1 MRAVTYSRYGGPEVV
16 AVTDLPTPEP
26 AADEVLVRVRAASVG
41 SADGAARRG
50 TPRVVRLFAGLFRP
64 RLPVLGSDFAGEVVA
79 VGADVTRFT
88 VGDRV
93 VGASGPGLG
102 CHAEYVTAK
111 ATGVITALPAGL
123 SFEQGA
129 ALMDGALTA
138 LPFLRDGG
146 RVQPG
151 YRVLVNGASGSV
163 GSAGVQLAKHLGAH
177 VTAVTSGANVEL
189 VRGLGADE
197 VIDYGTTDFTK
208 GDTEYDVV
216 FDAIGKS
223 TYSAARRVLTSHGV
237 YLSTVP
243 SAFLPSLFT
252 RRSVVLFTGLRSRAD
267 IAPDVAELVCLAA
280 AGTLDPLIDSSHTLD
295 EAATA
300 HARVDSERKRGTVV
314 VTP

>member
-50 TPRVVRLFAGLFRP
+50 TPRVVRLFSGLFRP
-64 RLPVLGSDFAGEVVA
+64 RLSVLGSDFAGEVVA

-111 ATGVITALPAGL
+111 ATGVIAPLPRTV
-123 SFEQGA
+123 SYEWGA

-146 RVQPG
+146 RIQPG

-163 GSAGVQLAKHLGAH
+163 GSAAVQLAKHAGAH
-177 VTAVTSGANVEL
+177 VTAVTSGPNVQL
-189 VRGLGADE
+189 VKGLGADD
-197 VIDYGTTDFTK
+197 VIDYLTTDFTT
-208 GDTEYDVV
+208 GDARYDVV

-223 TYSAARRVLTSHGV
+223 SFDAARRVLTSHGRF
-237 YLSTVP
+237 LSTVP
-243 SAFLPSLFT
+243 SAFLRSLFS
-252 RRSVVLFTGLRSRAD
+252 RRSIVLFTGLRSRAKV
-267 IAPDVAELVCLAA
+267 APDVSELADLAA
-280 AGTLDPLIDSSHTLD
+280 SGRIHPLIDSRYTLD
-295 EAATA
+295 DAAAA
-300 HARVDSERKRGTVV
+300 HARVDSERKRGTVIL
-314 VTP
+314 TP